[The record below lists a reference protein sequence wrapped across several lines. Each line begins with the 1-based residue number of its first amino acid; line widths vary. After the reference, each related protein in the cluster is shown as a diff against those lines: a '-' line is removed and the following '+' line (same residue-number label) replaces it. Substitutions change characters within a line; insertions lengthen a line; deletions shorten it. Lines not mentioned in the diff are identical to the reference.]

1 MENLYHN
8 PIITAILTILACVV
22 IANSGLQIY
31 MLNGPPILIVKD
43 LTTTSLP
50 PYEESSVS
58 HGFTG
63 AAGYSSPIFPI
74 IYLNP
79 TDVPTTRRVLRHE
92 YQHYMQKAILSPLVF
107 NIAYWFEDVI
117 LNVDYSESW
126 FEKDANRAEKDDL
139 IFKVFDWQTK
149 KIMEV
154 KP

>member
-1 MENLYHN
+1 MEVQNMETLYHN
-8 PIITAILTILACVV
+8 PIITAILTILALVV
-22 IANSGLQIY
+22 IGNSGLQIY
-31 MLNGPPILIVKD
+31 MLNGPPILIEKD
-43 LTTTSLP
+43 LTNIP
-50 PYEESSVS
+50 VA
-58 HGFTG
+58 HGFSG
-63 AAGYSSPIFPI
+63 SAGYVHPILPI

-117 LNVDYSESW
+117 LNVDYSQSW
-126 FEKDANRAEKDDL
+126 FEKDANRVEHDNL

-149 KIMEV
+149 KILEV

>member
-1 MENLYHN
+1 MENLYQN
-8 PIITAILTILACVV
+8 PIVTAVLTILALVV
-22 IANSGLQIY
+22 IGNSGLQIY
-31 MLNGPPILIVKD
+31 MLNAPPILIEKD
-43 LTTTSLP
+43 LTQTP
-50 PYEESSVS
+50 VS

>member
-8 PIITAILTILACVV
+8 PIITAILTILALIV
-22 IANSGLQIY
+22 IGNSGLQIY
-31 MLNGPPILIVKD
+31 MLNGPPILIEKD
-43 LTTTSLP
+43 LTNIP
-50 PYEESSVS
+50 VA
-58 HGFTG
+58 HGFSG
-63 AAGYSSPIFPI
+63 SAGFIHPILPI

-79 TDVPTTRRVLRHE
+79 TNEATTRRVLRHE

-126 FEKDANRAEKDDL
+126 FEKDAIRASGDNL
-139 IFKVFDWQTK
+139 IFGVFDWQTK